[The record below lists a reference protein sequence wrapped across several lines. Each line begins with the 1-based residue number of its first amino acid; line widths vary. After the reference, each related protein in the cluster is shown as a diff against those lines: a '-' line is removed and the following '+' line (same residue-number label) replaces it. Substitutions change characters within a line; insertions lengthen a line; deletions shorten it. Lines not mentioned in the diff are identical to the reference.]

1 MILDTPKTTV
11 CAWSV
16 LASFLI
22 DCGDMYTYSVIMD
35 RMIKRALYIHK
46 LFREMIVAT
55 LEFSTFFGLWN
66 LDILRAFYPQMC
78 ISPHVTTLQVYFLEY
93 ALGLYFG

>member
-1 MILDTPKTTV
+1 MILDIPKTTV

-35 RMIKRALYIHK
+35 RMMKRAMCSNDSGNTGMANYSIAIQHMKQK
-46 LFREMIVAT
+46 LLFNI
-55 LEFSTFFGLWN
+55 
-66 LDILRAFYPQMC
+66 
-78 ISPHVTTLQVYFLEY
+78 QVLHMYEY
-93 ALGLYFG
+93 RGIKPPSQCWSCQV